1 MQLTT
6 RLGNLGVLLA
16 VALNVAVWT
25 LFPPLDDGLRPNYTR
40 QLTAEVI
47 GSSAIVLMAAS
58 LFLSTRPKYL
68 ERVFGGL
75 DRMYHTH
82 KNAGLAALLLIVVHF
97 LVMPL
102 DVSLD
107 SSGNPLG
114 MFALI
119 GLLVLILL
127 SVSPRLPL
135 ISSVLRFSY
144 SKWLKTHR
152 FIGVFFIIGFVHAI
166 AVSSMIVDEPLPFAV
181 LIAAFCLGLGSY
193 LYCEVL
199 GRFLNPSREYTV
211 EAVERLNG
219 TTVELALRPEGE
231 QPRYRAGQFA
241 FISFPSDKTLREPH
255 PFTISSAPG
264 QGELRFAIKAS
275 GDWTRELNE
284 RLEAGMAARVDGF
297 YGRFN
302 YREGG
307 RRQIWI
313 AAGIGITPF
322 ISWIRSFADGRGP
335 EAEIDL
341 FYTVRSRPDALFG
354 DEIERAAF
362 EHEGFRFHLTISS
375 EQGNLTAERIAA
387 ACAEDRS
394 GGLAGADVY
403 ICGPIGL
410 IEAMTDQFKRL
421 GLGRSQIHYEEFNF
435 R

>member
-1 MQLTT
+1 MQLTN

-16 VALNVAVWT
+16 VLLNIAVWM
-25 LFPPLDDGLRPNYTR
+25 LFPPLDDGARPNYTR
-40 QLTAEVI
+40 QFTAEVI
-47 GSSAIVLMAAS
+47 GSSAMVLMAAS

-68 ERVFGGL
+68 ERFFGGL

-144 SKWLKTHR
+144 SRWLKTHR
-152 FIGVFFIIGFVHAI
+152 FIGLFFIIGFVHAI
-166 AVSSMIVDEPLPFAV
+166 AVSSMIVHAPVPFAV
-181 LIAAFCLGLGSY
+181 LIAAFCLGAGSY
-193 LYCEVL
+193 LYCELL
-199 GRFLNPSREYTV
+199 GRFLHPSREYTV
-211 EAVERLNG
+211 DAVERLNG
-219 TTVELALRPEGE
+219 TTVEIALRSQAEAPS
-231 QPRYRAGQFA
+231 YRAGQFA
-241 FISFPSDKTLREPH
+241 FISFPADKTLREPH

-264 QGELRFAIKAS
+264 QGKLRFAIKAS

-284 RLEAGMAARVDGF
+284 RLEAGMAARVDGC

-302 YREGG
+302 YRDGG

-322 ISWIRSFADGRGP
+322 ISWIRGFGERPDT
-335 EAEIDL
+335 EIDL
-341 FYTVRSRPDALFG
+341 FYTVRSQQDVLFG
-354 DEIERAAF
+354 DEIARATL
-362 EHEGFRFHLTISS
+362 EHDGFRAHLTISS
-375 EQGNLTAERIAA
+375 EQGNLTADQIAA
-387 ACAEDRS
+387 TCAE
-394 GGLAGADVY
+394 GVTGAEVY
-403 ICGPIGL
+403 ICGPIGM
-410 IEAMTDQFKRL
+410 IDAMNDQFKRL
-421 GLGRSQIHYEEFNF
+421 GVARSRIHYEEFNF